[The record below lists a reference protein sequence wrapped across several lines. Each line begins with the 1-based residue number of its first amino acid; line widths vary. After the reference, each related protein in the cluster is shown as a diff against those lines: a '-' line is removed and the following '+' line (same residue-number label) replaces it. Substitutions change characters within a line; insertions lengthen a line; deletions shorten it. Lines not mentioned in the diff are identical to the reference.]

1 MNNTLN
7 YYKDNAKSL
16 SKRYESA
23 DVSKVK
29 KLLLEIFPKES
40 YLLEIGCGSGRD
52 ANFMTENNYKILPV
66 DASKEMIEE
75 AKTIHPL
82 LKNLLQVRKIPD
94 ELDFDNIFFDG
105 IYSIATLMH
114 LEKNDID
121 LVISKIYNYLK
132 NKGMFLFSVSI
143 QRNDIDDN
151 HKDIHG
157 RHFTTMNQDEWISIC
172 SSKGFKTVKT
182 MITNDGLDREDII
195 WLTCVMEK

>member
-121 LVISKIYNYLK
+121 LVISKIYNYFLK
-132 NKGMFLFSVSI
+132 IKGCFYFQFLY
-143 QRNDIDDN
+143 
-151 HKDIHG
+151 K
-157 RHFTTMNQDEWISIC
+157 E
-172 SSKGFKTVKT
+172 
-182 MITNDGLDREDII
+182 MI
-195 WLTCVMEK
+195 